1 MYSSTESTQQ
11 GLPKL
16 TSMSLFL
23 TLSHSTAAQ
32 MLSVQLTAEEGVLI
46 TVVSTVVVAVTQVF
60 RVDAD
65 VVVVTLDLALRTRPV
80 SWNGER

>member
-11 GLPKL
+11 GKPEL

-23 TLSHSTAAQ
+23 TLSPSTAAQ
-32 MLSVQLTAEEGVLI
+32 MLSVQLTAEERVLI